1 MSIIDEGNRLRE
13 EIVCLGAGQR
23 RRYPAH
29 MKAEILGHIDR
40 AKSEGISMSECCRRL
55 GVSDK
60 QLGKWRALQRA
71 AQSRALVPVE
81 VMQDEPRGRGLAVI
95 SRNGFRVEGATVAQV
110 IELMRA
116 LA

>member
-23 RRYPAH
+23 RRYPAR
-29 MKAEILGHIDR
+29 MKAEILGYIDR
-40 AKSEGISMSECCRRL
+40 AKCEGITITECCRRL

-81 VMQDEPRGRGLAVI
+81 VMDEPRGGGLAVI
-95 SRNGFRVEGATVAQV
+95 SRTGFRVEGATMAQV
-110 IELMRA
+110 IEMMRA